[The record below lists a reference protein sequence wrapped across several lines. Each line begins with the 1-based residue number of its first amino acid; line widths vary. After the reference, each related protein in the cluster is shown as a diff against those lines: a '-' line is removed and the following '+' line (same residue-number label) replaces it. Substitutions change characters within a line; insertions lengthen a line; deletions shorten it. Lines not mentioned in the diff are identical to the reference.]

1 MPRVFILLCLL
12 LQAASAARLTVRVE
26 PRWGDRPLAMNE
38 LSLATDHQEGMS
50 VSRLAMLLSRAE
62 LQRTDGSWIGAR
74 DWVALLDAGKGRLS
88 FELPGIPAERFTA
101 LRFDLGLDE
110 ETDKSDPVRR
120 AAGHPLHPDV
130 CGLHWGWR
138 GGYVF
143 LAIEGRYSGL
153 TGGDPEKAS
162 EDNEIS
168 ETSRKSRQGE
178 KGAEAPQGESGS
190 SSNSL
195 NFRPF
200 RSFRCSPPVL
210 PGYSY
215 HLAGQACRGTIE
227 LPVELDLRGDLVL
240 TLAFDARGV
249 FGASHRI
256 DIAAADSTHSKD
268 DGGLAE
274 RLADNAVRG
283 FSVLKLEP
291 DLSKPA
297 VAAKPN
303 SKVPALLAEK
313 VPAHFPE
320 AAWPAD
326 NPLTEAGVELGRML
340 FHDAQ
345 LSVNGTQS
353 CASCHLA
360 EHASSDPRR
369 FSLGAEGQ
377 VGTRNAMPLANLAWK
392 PAFFWDGRSLTL
404 RDQVL
409 RPIEDPLEM
418 HESLD
423 RVVTKI
429 GDLAPRFGAAFG
441 TAEVT
446 SDRMA
451 RALEQ
456 YLLTLISG
464 TSKMDRTVT
473 TGERLDDLEQRGFE
487 LFFTESDPG
496 RGIKGADCFH
506 CHGGAHFTN
515 HQFLNNGLDG
525 DTPLADEGLARI
537 TGKPADR
544 AKFIVPSLRN
554 VARTAPYMHD
564 GRFAT
569 LEEVIEHYDHGVQSS
584 ATLDPNLAKH
594 LSHGGLGLSDE
605 DKRALIAFLKA
616 LSDEPPGVAPR

>member
-1 MPRVFILLCLL
+1 MARFFILLCLL
-12 LQAASAARLTVRVE
+12 LQAAAAARLTVRVE
-26 PRWGDRPLAMNE
+26 PRWGGRPLVMDE
-38 LSLATDHQEGMS
+38 LSLSSGAQDGMS

-62 LQRTDGSWIGAR
+62 LQRADGSWIGAR

-110 ETDKSDPVRR
+110 ETDRSDPVGR
-120 AAGHPLHPDV
+120 AARHPLHPDV

-143 LAIEGRYSGL
+143 LAVEGRYPRPAGE
-153 TGGDPEKAS
+153 TG
-162 EDNEIS
+162 
-168 ETSRKSRQGE
+168 
-178 KGAEAPQGESGS
+178 
-190 SSNSL
+190 
-195 NFRPF
+195 
-200 RSFRCSPPVL
+200 
-210 PGYSY
+210 GYSY
-215 HLAGQACRGTIE
+215 HLAGQACRGMIE

-240 TLAFDARGV
+240 TLAFDARSL
-249 FGASHRI
+249 FGAQHRI
-256 DIAAADSTHSKD
+256 DLAAADSTHSKD

-291 DLSKPA
+291 DLLRA
-297 VAAKPN
+297 VELMKPN
-303 SKVPALLAEK
+303 SKVPALLAGK

-320 AAWPAD
+320 AVWPAD

-340 FHDAQ
+340 FHDVR
-345 LSVNGTQS
+345 LSFNGSQS
-353 CASCHLA
+353 CASCHRA
-360 EHASSDPRR
+360 GHAFSDPRR

-377 VGTRNAMPLANLAWK
+377 PGTRNAMPLANLAWK
-392 PAFFWDGRSLTL
+392 PAFAWDGRSPTL

-409 RPIEDPLEM
+409 RPVEDPLEM

-423 RVVTKI
+423 RVVTKL
-429 GDLAPRFGAAFG
+429 GDLAPRFGTAFG
-441 TAEVT
+441 TPEVT
-446 SDRMA
+446 ADRMA

-456 YLLTLISG
+456 YLLTLIAGS
-464 TSKMDRTVT
+464 SKMDRTVT
-473 TGERLDDLEQRGFE
+473 TDERLDELEQRGFE

-525 DTPLADEGLARI
+525 DEPLADEGLARV

-544 AKFIVPSLRN
+544 GKFIVPSLRN

-564 GRFAT
+564 GRLAT
-569 LEEVIEHYDHGVQSS
+569 LEEVVDHYDHGIQNSG
-584 ATLDPNLAKH
+584 TLDPNLAKH
-594 LSHGGLGLSDE
+594 LGHGGLGLTDE
-605 DKRALIAFLKA
+605 DKRALVAFLKT
-616 LSDEPPGVAPR
+616 LSDAPAVD

>member
-26 PRWGDRPLAMNE
+26 PRWGDRPLVMDE
-38 LSLATDHQEGMS
+38 LSLATGDQKEMS
-50 VSRLAMLLSRAE
+50 VTRLAMLLSHAE
-62 LQRTDGSWIGAR
+62 LQKADGTWIGAR

-110 ETDKSDPVRR
+110 ETDKSDPVQR

-143 LAIEGRYSGL
+143 LAIEGRYPRPAGE
-153 TGGDPEKAS
+153 TG
-162 EDNEIS
+162 
-168 ETSRKSRQGE
+168 
-178 KGAEAPQGESGS
+178 
-190 SSNSL
+190 
-195 NFRPF
+195 
-200 RSFRCSPPVL
+200 
-210 PGYSY
+210 GYSY

-227 LPVELDLRGDLVL
+227 VPVELDLRGDLVL

-297 VAAKPN
+297 EMVKRN
-303 SKVPALLAEK
+303 SKVPALLAGK

-326 NPLTEAGVELGRML
+326 NPLTEAGVELGRVL
-340 FHDAQ
+340 FHNLR
-345 LSVNGTQS
+345 LSVNGAQS
-353 CASCHLA
+353 CASCHA
-360 EHASSDPRR
+360 EEHAFSDPRR

-392 PAFFWDGRSLTL
+392 PAFFWDGRSPTL

-441 TAEVT
+441 TPEVT

-456 YLLTLISG
+456 YLLTLIAG

-473 TGERLDDLEQRGFE
+473 TGERLNELEQRGFE

-525 DTPLADEGLARI
+525 DALLADEGLARV

-569 LEEVIEHYDHGVQSS
+569 LEEVIEHYDRGIQSS

-605 DKRALIAFLKA
+605 DKQALVAFLKA
-616 LSDEPPGVAPR
+616 LSDEPQVPASR